1 MHADSRRSSG
11 VRDRA
16 VLAPGAGQGQRD
28 SRAQHTTTISPF
40 RQNLAME
47 ESVFLTGD
55 RSTPFR
61 QKRTPIER
69 LLACSFC
76 ERTMVL
82 SARRRTAVKRGAFA
96 VAIAIVFAALIA
108 APRVFHTSTR
118 PSAPASEFA
127 DVTETS
133 PDAGADVA
141 VTLPRPSG
149 PSTAAV
155 ALAGHSLDALASVGG
170 PDVDLSEMPDLALW
184 LAQIPGTSDQD
195 LFSGVDGLLAGCD
208 SCVDQPIDVSEM
220 QLARYY
226 PLGPSL
232 IVFAGGSRRGSA
244 DSGNAGGGG
253 GPGLNATGD
262 SSQLNPSSPG
272 GNTGDGGNGNNNG
285 GNGNNNTDQP
295 NGTNP
300 HRDEHSQGEI
310 HSSSGDNRSDGP
322 RGGPAWR
329 SSNGSSEE
337 PVSVPEPSTLLLA
350 AVGLSGLMA
359 SRRLTHRA
367 R

>member
-1 MHADSRRSSG
+1 
-11 VRDRA
+11 
-16 VLAPGAGQGQRD
+16 
-28 SRAQHTTTISPF
+28 
-40 RQNLAME
+40 
-47 ESVFLTGD
+47 
-55 RSTPFR
+55 
-61 QKRTPIER
+61 
-69 LLACSFC
+69 
-76 ERTMVL
+76 MVL

-108 APRVFHTSTR
+108 APQVFHTST
-118 PSAPASEFA
+118 PPGAPASEIA

-149 PSTAAV
+149 LSTAAV
-155 ALAGHSLDALASVGG
+155 ARAGHSLDALASVRG
-170 PDVDLSEMPDLALW
+170 PDFDLSEMPDLVLW

-195 LFSGVDGLLAGCD
+195 LFSGVDGLFAGCD
-208 SCVDQPIDVSEM
+208 SCVDQPIDVPEM

-226 PLGPSL
+226 PLGPSAGG
-232 IVFAGGSRRGSA
+232 FAGGSRRGSA
-244 DSGNAGGGG
+244 ASGNAGVGG
-253 GPGLNATGD
+253 GPGLNAKGN
-262 SSQLNPSSPG
+262 SSQLNPSSPA

-285 GNGNNNTDQP
+285 GNGNNNTHQP

-300 HRDEHSQGEI
+300 HGDEHSQGEI
-310 HSSSGDNRSDGP
+310 HSSSGDNPSVVFG
-322 RGGPAWR
+322 GGPAGP

-337 PVSVPEPSTLLLA
+337 PISVPEPWTLLLTG
-350 AVGLSGLMA
+350 VGLSGLMA